1 MRIIILAAFLALSG
15 CERAAADEDGA
26 RKSGAPAAAPAN
38 ASAAALAASPFPPDF
53 PAADAISNGSPCY
66 LYLMIAAG
74 AADAATGF
82 DAPAMEQAAGQWR
95 ALLLQTMAEEE
106 VRQFTA
112 GETNFRLQTPPAER
126 NAAARWCVENAPEVD
141 PAG

>member
-1 MRIIILAAFLALSG
+1 MRIVILAALLALSG
-15 CERAAADEDGA
+15 CGRAAADGDGNG
-26 RKSGAPAAAPAN
+26 GAPITAAAPAN
-38 ASAAALAASPFPPDF
+38 SSAAAPAGGTFPPDF
-53 PAADAISNGSPCY
+53 PAADATSNGSACY

>member
-1 MRIIILAAFLALSG
+1 MRIIILAASLALSG
-15 CERAAADEDGA
+15 CDRAAADDDGA
-26 RKSGAPAAAPAN
+26 GNAGAPAAAAVAPA
-38 ASAAALAASPFPPDF
+38 SGRFPADF
-53 PAADAISNGSPCY
+53 PADDPVSNGSACY

-95 ALLLQTMAEEE
+95 AMLLQTMAEEE

-126 NAAARWCVENAPEVD
+126 NAAARWCIENAPEVD
-141 PAG
+141 PEG